1 MSFWGDSSSINF
13 LFVHSAH
20 VYGAITLCM
29 AGSYLLDGPHEQD
42 RVLALKEKGGRQE
55 IKHAN
60 CNSVLSLTVG
70 EGQNAADSI

>member
-1 MSFWGDSSSINF
+1 
-13 LFVHSAH
+13 
-20 VYGAITLCM
+20 M